1 MPQLRVPDT
10 LRALH
15 TIAAQHRRSFNGP
28 LVAITGSCGKTST
41 KDLLR
46 RLLGNATTHATQG
59 NYNNHLGVPL
69 TLLSI
74 DPKKHRTSIIEI
86 GMNAPGEIAPL
97 TNLTVPQIG
106 IVTGIAP
113 VHLQGLGSLERIA
126 DEKAE
131 MLHRLPRKGNAL
143 FPLDCLQYPAF
154 RKIVAPARI
163 LAPRGKPLPQGLNAE
178 QVIDYWSW
186 ETSQKETR
194 IGIAARKA
202 SPTATPQYFT
212 VSFQGPGMVRNTAL
226 AIITASTL
234 GISDQDIQK
243 RLAGWQPSPLRGEIV
258 QKGKSLFYI
267 DCYNANP
274 ASMEEALKTFT
285 QVATEKQPRL
295 YVISSMAE
303 LGEAADPLHYE
314 TGQMLRLRSQDRAWL
329 IGLHSEAF
337 RRGLLA
343 AGAHSQQITLL
354 PSVEAAQNPIKTF
367 AGAIFLKGSRMYAL
381 ERLLPTSTPRETL
394 HPT

>member
-1 MPQLRVPDT
+1 MPRHTLAQLQDWTAGECYQARVRTEIEGFCIDSRNLRTRQIFVALKTASRDGHAFIREAWESGAAAALVENVAKHVPMPQLRVPDT

-258 QKGKSLFYI
+258 QKGRNVL
-267 DCYNANP
+267 
-274 ASMEEALKTFT
+274 
-285 QVATEKQPRL
+285 V
-295 YVISSMAE
+295 
-303 LGEAADPLHYE
+303 
-314 TGQMLRLRSQDRAWL
+314 
-329 IGLHSEAF
+329 
-337 RRGLLA
+337 
-343 AGAHSQQITLL
+343 
-354 PSVEAAQNPIKTF
+354 
-367 AGAIFLKGSRMYAL
+367 
-381 ERLLPTSTPRETL
+381 
-394 HPT
+394 